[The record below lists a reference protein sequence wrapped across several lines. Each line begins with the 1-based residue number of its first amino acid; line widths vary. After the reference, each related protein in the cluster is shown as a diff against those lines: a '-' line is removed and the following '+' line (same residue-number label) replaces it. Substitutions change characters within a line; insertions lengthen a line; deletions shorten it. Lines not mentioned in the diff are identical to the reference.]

1 MRAVYLFLVLTLG
14 HIAVL
19 PQTTIPNGDLEEWT
33 HVPGSGSFKDYDEPS
48 NGWSSGNG
56 AIHVAP
62 GADPVCEQTDDA
74 AVGQYAAKLTTRRIF
89 GQIASGSLFI
99 GRFELNLANPKESA
113 RLGMPC
119 TEVPR
124 MFRGMYKYL
133 PQGGDSAV
141 IRATFRRWN
150 NGQRE
155 IVSEAKLTV
164 KVTVDA
170 WTPFE
175 LLIPDPTAA
184 PDTVEVVFASSAGG
198 EFFKGDVG
206 SALFID
212 NVRFDTQASV
222 EIHKGDRNMMLGQ
235 WRSASS
241 VLHVN
246 DLLVGKAYQVVDLN
260 GSVLEE
266 GICTHDLNLSHLA
279 PGAYGV
285 RVPGITT
292 LMFIK

>member
-1 MRAVYLFLVLTLG
+1 MLVRMFVWMIVLVPAVAG
-14 HIAVL
+14 G
-19 PQTTIPNGDLEEWT
+19 QTMIPNGNLETWT
-33 HVPGSGSFKDYDEPS
+33 LSPGSGTFKDYYEPTD
-48 NGWSSGNG
+48 GWSSGNG

-62 GADPVCEQTDDA
+62 GTDPVCERTDDA

-89 GQIASGSLFI
+89 GQIASGSLYI
-99 GRFELNLANPKESA
+99 GRFELNLANPRESA

-119 TEVPR
+119 SEVPR

-141 IRATFRRWN
+141 IRATFRRWH

-155 IVSEAKLTV
+155 VVSEAKLTV
-164 KVTVDA
+164 GVTVDA
-170 WTPFE
+170 WTPFD
-175 LLIPDPTAA
+175 LMIPEPTAA

-198 EFFKGDVG
+198 EFFRGDVG
-206 SALFID
+206 STLFID
-212 NVRFDTQASV
+212 DVRFDSQAYV
-222 EIHKGDRNMMLGQ
+222 EVRKGDRTMMLGQ

-246 DLLVGKAYQVVDLN
+246 DLLVGKAYQLVDLN

-266 GICTHDLNLSHLA
+266 GICPQDLNLSHLA
-279 PGAYGV
+279 PGVYGV

-292 LMFIK
+292 LMFIR

>member
-1 MRAVYLFLVLTLG
+1 MSAVYLFLALALG
-14 HIAVL
+14 HAVVSS
-19 PQTTIPNGDLEEWT
+19 QTAIPNGDLEEWT
-33 HVPGSGSFKDYDEPS
+33 HVAGSGNFKDYDEPS
-48 NGWSSGNG
+48 EGWSSGNG

-62 GADPVCEQTDDA
+62 GADPVCERVEDA

-89 GQIASGSLFI
+89 GQIASGSLFL

-119 TEVPR
+119 TDVPR

-164 KVTVDA
+164 KVSVDA

-175 LLIPDPTAA
+175 LLIPEPTAP

-198 EFFKGDVG
+198 EFFRGDVG

-212 NVRFDTQASV
+212 NVRFDNQASV
-222 EIHKGDRNMMLGQ
+222 EIREGDRNVTLGQ

-241 VLHVN
+241 LLHVN
-246 DLLVGKAYQVVDLN
+246 DLLVGKAYQLVDLN

-266 GICTHDLNLSHLA
+266 GLCTQILDMSHLA
-279 PGAYGV
+279 PGVYGV
-285 RVPGITT
+285 RVPGFTS